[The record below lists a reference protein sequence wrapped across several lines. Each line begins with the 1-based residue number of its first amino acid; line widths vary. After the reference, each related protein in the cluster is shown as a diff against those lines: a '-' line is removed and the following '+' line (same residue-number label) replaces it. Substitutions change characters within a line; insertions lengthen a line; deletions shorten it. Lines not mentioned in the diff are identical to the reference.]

1 MDVLKNSD
9 FSYLYSAQF
18 RLLEDKIKDVF
29 QECASIR
36 SRIGTNEITGHEVID
51 GGVYH
56 TTYAGGAEVYVNYN
70 LYEVT
75 LPDGTQLP
83 AEGYLIKEGK

>member
-1 MDVLKNSD
+1 M
-9 FSYLYSAQF
+9 
-18 RLLEDKIKDVF
+18 
-29 QECASIR
+29 
-36 SRIGTNEITGHEVID
+36 ID